1 MVESSFYRTP
11 PEIMRIALTLSL
23 AAVVGLAACASKT
36 AVVPAP
42 AQKPAFSPPP
52 APAPAPVAAPVP
64 SASPEVKQT
73 EGFFSRTK
81 SAVATLSP
89 SATSGV
95 TGIVVFTGGSTSVD
109 VHVTAAGLQP
119 GSIHGF
125 HIHDVGNCASADFLS
140 AGAHFNP
147 TNKPHG
153 AQDKP
158 HHAGDMPSLL
168 ADPTGKIDT
177 RFTLE
182 GVALGGADGFVGHSV
197 ILHATADNFDA
208 QPSGNSG
215 ARIAC
220 GVIAAQ

>member
-1 MVESSFYRTP
+1 
-11 PEIMRIALTLSL
+11 MRFALTLSL
-23 AAVVGLAACASKT
+23 AAAVGLAACASKP
-36 AVVPAP
+36 AVAP
-42 AQKPAFSPPP
+42 AP
-52 APAPAPVAAPVP
+52 APAPAPVPAP
-64 SASPEVKQT
+64 SASPEVKVT
-73 EGFFSRTK
+73 ESYFSRTK

-95 TGIVVFTGGSTSVD
+95 SGIVVFSGGGNSVD

-125 HIHDVGNCASADFLS
+125 HVHDIGNCASADFLS
-140 AGAHFNP
+140 AGDHFNP
-147 TNKPHG
+147 THKPHG
-153 AQDKP
+153 PQDHP

-168 ADPTGKIDT
+168 ADPTGKIDA

-182 GVALGGADGFVGHSV
+182 GVTLGGVDGFVGHAV

>member
-1 MVESSFYRTP
+1 
-11 PEIMRIALTLSL
+11 MRLALTLSL
-23 AAVVGLAACASKT
+23 AAVAGLAACASKSP
-36 AVVPAP
+36 AVAAAP
-42 AQKPAFSPPP
+42 T
-52 APAPAPVAAPVP
+52 PAPAPVAVP
-64 SASPEVKQT
+64 SASPDVKVT
-73 EGFFSRTK
+73 ESYFSRTK
-81 SAVATLSP
+81 SAVATLTP

-95 TGIVVFTGGSTSVD
+95 SGIVTFSGGGTSVD
-109 VHVTAAGLQP
+109 VHVVASGLLP

-125 HIHDVGNCASADFLS
+125 HVHENGTCSSADFMS
-140 AGAHFNP
+140 AGDHFNP
-147 TNKPHG
+147 THKPHG

-168 ADPTGKIDT
+168 ADPAGKIDA

-182 GVALGGADGFVGHSV
+182 GVTLGGADGFVGQAV
-197 ILHATADNFDA
+197 ILHASADNFEA

>member
-1 MVESSFYRTP
+1 
-11 PEIMRIALTLSL
+11 MRIASTLAL
-23 AAVVGLAACASKT
+23 ATVVALAACASKG
-36 AVVPAP
+36 PAP
-42 AQKPAFSPPP
+42 AAVPPP
-52 APAPAPVAAPVP
+52 VPAP
-64 SASPEVKQT
+64 SASPDVKPT
-73 EGFFSRTK
+73 ESYFSRTK
-81 SAVATLSP
+81 AAVATLTP

-95 TGIVVFTGGSTSVD
+95 TGIVVFSGGGTSVD

-125 HIHDVGNCASADFLS
+125 HVHDVGNCASADFMS
-140 AGAHFNP
+140 AGGHFNP
-147 TNKPHG
+147 THKPHG
-153 AQDKP
+153 PQDHP

-168 ADPTGKIDT
+168 ADPSGKIDA

-182 GVALGGADGFVGHSV
+182 GVTLGGADGFVGHAV
-197 ILHATADNFDA
+197 VLHASADDFDA